1 MEMASYTLEDR
12 EKVLADIAAGAT
24 IRGTARRYGITA
36 VTVRSWIAG
45 KGTRRMALAGQPASP
60 LVRDPAPPMPIADT
74 GRALLPS
81 RTVPTGPGKV
91 DSLEPFAGL
100 ARAAL
105 VAALSDPTRSIRAAC
120 EILDRLGETRRAAE
134 LRIAMERVG
143 PATAEAQAPVDV
155 DAMPE
160 DEARELYARLAG
172 QQPGAV
178 Q

>member
-1 MEMASYTLEDR
+1 MASYTLEDR
-12 EKVLADIAAGAT
+12 ERVLADIAAGAT
-24 IRGTARRYGITA
+24 IKGTARRYGLAA
-36 VTVRSWIAG
+36 VTVRAWIAG
-45 KGTRRMALAGQPASP
+45 RGTRRMAAARQPAKP
-60 LVRDPAPPMPIADT
+60 LVRPPKPPMPIADT
-74 GRALLPS
+74 LRPLGAP
-81 RTVPTGPGKV
+81 RTPAAVLDSL

-105 VAALSDPTRSIRAAC
+105 VAALSEPTTRIRAAC